1 MRIIF
6 TINPDANGRITVT
19 NVIKYIRQ
27 NVPHIKV
34 PDADITNIPLAWE
47 PLMFGFQPL
56 ADLTVAEDNT
66 KHCVDG
72 YASGKKWENGKFIE
86 YEFTLIFR

>member
-6 TINPDANGRITVT
+6 TISPDENGRITVT

-27 NVPHIKV
+27 NVPQIKV
-34 PDADITNIPLAWE
+34 PDADITRIPIAALS
-47 PLMFGFQPL
+47 L
-56 ADLTVAEDNT
+56 VEDNT
-66 KHCVDG
+66 KTCIDG

-86 YEFTLIFR
+86 YEFTLIFK